1 MLPAVSP
8 AVSQESN
15 LRAPYVSFSDP
26 GESGSRGGFAEIF
39 KASRY
44 PNGALNKG
52 SGSGMGG
59 QDSDWQVGL
68 IGQKAST
75 VPPMLVPNGAST
87 CHRDGH

>member
-1 MLPAVSP
+1 M
-8 AVSQESN
+8 
-15 LRAPYVSFSDP
+15 
-26 GESGSRGGFAEIF
+26 GGFAGIF

-44 PNGALNKG
+44 PNGALNPLNKG

-59 QDSDWQVGL
+59 QDSDWQVGM

-87 CHRDGH
+87 CKVKITGLTQILGQL